1 MLSLLAEAAEERP
14 LLCVID
20 DAQWLDT
27 PSADALV
34 FTARRVGAE
43 GIAVL
48 FAVRDGERR
57 QFAAP
62 GIDELVLAGLDHSSA
77 RVLLDRAT
85 PKLAPAVR
93 ERLLEDAAGNPLA
106 LLELPAGLSDVQL
119 AGRAL
124 LPDAIPLNSR
134 LQAAFSQRV
143 ERLPDSTQAALLL
156 AAAEADGEPAIVLR
170 AVAALGLASESLDAA
185 ERAGLINASAE
196 RLSFRHPLV
205 RSAVYESATLAERRR
220 AHAALAEA
228 CSEPEHADRRVWH
241 SSLATIGADE
251 EIAVELEASA
261 ERLGATRRTRIGG
274 ERIRACRRLS
284 DTDHAEADDSVP
296 RPGPPS
302 RRDRWVAP
310 SDLVHRA
317 LPLAESCGPPASARP
332 QRDHRE
338 LRGLPRGGH
347 HHGAGR
353 DRRQR
358 GSVAEP
364 SDAPGRVWHDRI
376 PGRLREDA

>member
-1 MLSLLAEAAEERP
+1 MGGSEPDQRVAGLVGRERVCAVIDRLLERAQRGESGSLVLRGDAGVGKTALLRYATSRAVGTTVLSVTGVEAESDLDFAGLHSLVRPIVGLLPRLPAPQRDALAAGLGLIPAAGSDRFLVSAGVLSLLAEAAEERP

-34 FTARRVGAE
+34 FTARRVAAE
-43 GIAVL
+43 GIVVL

-57 QFAAP
+57 RVRRPGPRRAGPRWAGSLLGARPARPCNAGAGARRAGAVARGCGREPARAA
-62 GIDELVLAGLDHSSA
+62 
-77 RVLLDRAT
+77 RAS
-85 PKLAPAVR
+85 R
-93 ERLLEDAAGNPLA
+93 
-106 LLELPAGLSDVQL
+106 GLSDVQL

-134 LQAAFSQRV
+134 LQAAFRQRV

-185 ERAGLINASAE
+185 ERAGLIDASAE

-228 CSEPEHADRRVWH
+228 CSGAEHADRRVWH
-241 SSLATIGADE
+241 SSLATH
-251 EIAVELEASA
+251 
-261 ERLGATRRTRIGG
+261 RRR
-274 ERIRACRRLS
+274 
-284 DTDHAEADDSVP
+284 
-296 RPGPPS
+296 
-302 RRDRWVAP
+302 
-310 SDLVHRA
+310 
-317 LPLAESCGPPASARP
+317 
-332 QRDHRE
+332 
-338 LRGLPRGGH
+338 
-347 HHGAGR
+347 
-353 DRRQR
+353 
-358 GSVAEP
+358 
-364 SDAPGRVWHDRI
+364 
-376 PGRLREDA
+376 

>member
-43 GIAVL
+43 GIAIL
-48 FAVRDGERR
+48 FAVRDGEHRH
-57 QFAAP
+57 FDAP
-62 GIDELVLAGLDHSSA
+62 GLDELVLAGLDHSSA

-85 PKLAPAVR
+85 PELAPAVR

-106 LLELPAGLSDVQL
+106 LLELPAGLSHGQL
-119 AGRAL
+119 TGRAL

-143 ERLPDSTQAALLL
+143 KRLPDSTQAALLL

-170 AVAALGLASESLDAA
+170 AAAALGLASESLDAA
-185 ERAGLINASAE
+185 ERAGLIDASAE

-228 CSEPEHADRRVWH
+228 CSDPAHADRRVWH
-241 SSLATIGADE
+241 S
-251 EIAVELEASA
+251 V
-261 ERLGATRRTRIGG
+261 GG
-274 ERIRACRRLS
+274 
-284 DTDHAEADDSVP
+284 
-296 RPGPPS
+296 
-302 RRDRWVAP
+302 
-310 SDLVHRA
+310 
-317 LPLAESCGPPASARP
+317 
-332 QRDHRE
+332 DHR
-338 LRGLPRGGH
+338 
-347 HHGAGR
+347 
-353 DRRQR
+353 RR
-358 GSVAEP
+358 
-364 SDAPGRVWHDRI
+364 
-376 PGRLREDA
+376 